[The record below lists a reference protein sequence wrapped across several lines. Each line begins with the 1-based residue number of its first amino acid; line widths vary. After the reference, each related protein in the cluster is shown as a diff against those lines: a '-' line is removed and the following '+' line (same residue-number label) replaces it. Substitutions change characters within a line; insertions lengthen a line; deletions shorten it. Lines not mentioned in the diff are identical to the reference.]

1 MSHILVLNCGSSS
14 VKFALINPNT
24 TESLLTG
31 LAENIG
37 SKNCKISF
45 KSKVKTQKNIENGL
59 YSDVFNEIKQFLSA
73 EGYLNKISAIGHR
86 VVHGGKFFSKSVLIN
101 QDSLQKIKDCIPLAP
116 LHNPAHIE
124 GIIFCQQIFPN
135 LAQVAVFD
143 TAFHQTIPNYV
154 ADYAIPRELTE
165 KYNIKK
171 YGAHGTSHKYVSQQ
185 AAKILGKQKSNV
197 IVAHLGNGCSIT
209 AVVDGKSMDTSMGL
223 TPLDGL
229 VMGTRSGA
237 IDPSI
242 FAYILDNLGWDIIEI
257 TNMLNKKSGLLGI
270 CGHNDMR
277 EVSELAAQGD
287 DLARLAIE
295 MFCHRVAKFVASY
308 ILYFKDFDALVF
320 TGGIG
325 ENAVNIRE
333 NIISKLNNIGFEL
346 DTEKNNKSDL
356 FISSANSHKIMVIA
370 TNEELM
376 IAQETQNLI

>member
-14 VKFALINPNT
+14 VKFALINPEAE
-24 TESLLTG
+24 ESLLTG

-37 SKNCKISF
+37 SKNCKVIF
-45 KSKVKTQKNIENGL
+45 KAKEKLQKTIENGL
-59 YSDVFNEIKQFLSA
+59 YSDIFNELKKFLS
-73 EGYLNKISAIGHR
+73 EQGYLDKITAIGHR
-86 VVHGGKFFSKSVLIN
+86 VVHGGQFFSKSVLIDD
-101 QDSLQKIKDCIPLAP
+101 DSLQKIKDCIPLAP

-124 GIIFCQQIFPN
+124 GIAFCKHIFPG
-135 LAQVAVFD
+135 LPQVAVFD
-143 TAFHQTIPNYV
+143 TAFHQSMPNYV
-154 ADYAIPRELTE
+154 AEYAIPRELTHDH
-165 KYNIKK
+165 NIRK

-185 AAKILGKQKSNV
+185 AAKILAKQKANV

-209 AVVDGKSMDTSMGL
+209 AVVDGKSIDTSMGL

-242 FAYILDNLGWDIIEI
+242 FAYISDNLGWDIAKI
-257 TNMLNKKSGLLGI
+257 TNTLNKKSGLLGI

-277 EVSELAAQGD
+277 EVSELAAKGD
-287 DLARLAIE
+287 DLAKLAIE
-295 MFCHRVAKFVASY
+295 IFCHRVAKFVASY
-308 ILYFKDFDALVF
+308 MIYFKEFDALVF

-333 NIISKLNNIGFEL
+333 NIISKLNNIGFEI
-346 DTEKNNKSDL
+346 DIKSNNKSAL
-356 FISSANSHKIMVIA
+356 FVNLSGSHKIMVIA

-376 IAQETQNLI
+376 IAQDTQKLI